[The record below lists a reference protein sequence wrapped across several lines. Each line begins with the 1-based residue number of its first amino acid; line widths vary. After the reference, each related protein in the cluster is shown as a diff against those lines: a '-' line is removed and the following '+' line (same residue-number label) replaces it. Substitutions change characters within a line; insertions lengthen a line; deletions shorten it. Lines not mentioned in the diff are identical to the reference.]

1 MGSTT
6 QIVHWINGQR
16 QAGVGDG
23 SQPVFNPAKGAAAS
37 TVALASPETVD
48 LAVKG
53 AAKAYKEWAATP
65 SVKRA
70 RVMFKFKEWVES
82 HRDDLAMA
90 ITSEHGKTL
99 DDAKGEIQR
108 GLEVVE
114 FACGIPQ
121 LLKGEYT
128 EQVGGGIDAWSVR
141 QSLGVCV
148 GISPFNFPVMV
159 PMWMFPV
166 AIAC

>member
-1 MGSTT
+1 
-6 QIVHWINGQR
+6 
-16 QAGVGDG
+16 
-23 SQPVFNPAKGAAAS
+23 
-37 TVALASPETVD
+37 VD

-141 QSLGVCV
+141 
-148 GISPFNFPVMV
+148 PV
-159 PMWMFPV
+159 
-166 AIAC
+166 